1 MKKLRGTVIK
11 LFSIICILILF
22 VSNAQAEVIKKIK
35 IEGNNRVSEE
45 TIKLYGEIDLNKD
58 YQEKDIDQIL
68 KNLYATEFFE
78 DVKINLQSGTLII
91 KLKEY
96 PVINQLVILGEKTKN
111 YKEQIRKTIKSKSK
125 KSFIKSN
132 LAKDIELI
140 KNLYSSQGYNFTKV
154 DANFKKIDDSRLDL
168 ILKIDRGER
177 TKISKISF
185 LGNNNVRSSR
195 LRDVV
200 ASEEDKFWKII
211 TKNTNLTERLVQLDK
226 RLLSNY
232 YKSLG
237 FYDIKISSN
246 LAEISRKNT
255 AELIYSI
262 DEGNRYIIK
271 KISTNVDSVFDKEL
285 FFDLNKDYEKYIGEY
300 YSPFKIKKLLENL
313 DQLIDKNNLQFV
325 EHNVQETFDEDKI
338 IITFNV
344 FEGKKTLVERIN
356 IIGNNITNEEVIRGE
371 LILDEGDPFTKL
383 NLDKSIAKIQARNI
397 FKKVD
402 VNVTD
407 GSKNNLKVI
416 DVIVEEKPTGEI
428 SAGAGIGTDGGMFA
442 FNIKENNWLG
452 QGKSVAFD
460 VEVDSESLSGTLS
473 FVDPNYNFLGN
484 SINYFVSSE
493 SNDKPDQGYE
503 NTIISSG
510 IGTSFEQYKNMVTSL
525 GLNASFD
532 DLRTDNTASDS
543 LKKQSGNFSDLS
555 GNYGFKFDSRDR
567 VFMPRSGSITSF
579 GQSFPFVADKSFIA
593 NTFSHSSYKTLNED
607 VVGVGKFYLS
617 SINGIGSDDVRLS
630 KRRGLGNRRLRGFE
644 RNKVGPVDGN
654 DHVGGNYAA
663 ALNLEANLPNLLPE
677 DTNTDIN
684 LFLDFGNVW
693 GVDYDSSIDKSNKIR
708 SSTGIMASW
717 ISPIGPM
724 TFTLSQNLS
733 KASTDETQS
742 FNFQLGTT
750 F

>member
-11 LFSIICILILF
+11 LFSIIFILILF

-140 KNLYSSQGYNFTKV
+140 KNLYASQGYNFTKV

-262 DEGNRYIIK
+262 DE
-271 KISTNVDSVFDKEL
+271 E
-285 FFDLNKDYEKYIGEY
+285 
-300 YSPFKIKKLLENL
+300 
-313 DQLIDKNNLQFV
+313 ID
-325 EHNVQETFDEDKI
+325 I
-338 IITFNV
+338 
-344 FEGKKTLVERIN
+344 
-356 IIGNNITNEEVIRGE
+356 
-371 LILDEGDPFTKL
+371 
-383 NLDKSIAKIQARNI
+383 
-397 FKKVD
+397 
-402 VNVTD
+402 
-407 GSKNNLKVI
+407 
-416 DVIVEEKPTGEI
+416 
-428 SAGAGIGTDGGMFA
+428 
-442 FNIKENNWLG
+442 
-452 QGKSVAFD
+452 
-460 VEVDSESLSGTLS
+460 
-473 FVDPNYNFLGN
+473 
-484 SINYFVSSE
+484 
-493 SNDKPDQGYE
+493 
-503 NTIISSG
+503 
-510 IGTSFEQYKNMVTSL
+510 
-525 GLNASFD
+525 
-532 DLRTDNTASDS
+532 
-543 LKKQSGNFSDLS
+543 
-555 GNYGFKFDSRDR
+555 
-567 VFMPRSGSITSF
+567 
-579 GQSFPFVADKSFIA
+579 
-593 NTFSHSSYKTLNED
+593 
-607 VVGVGKFYLS
+607 
-617 SINGIGSDDVRLS
+617 
-630 KRRGLGNRRLRGFE
+630 
-644 RNKVGPVDGN
+644 
-654 DHVGGNYAA
+654 
-663 ALNLEANLPNLLPE
+663 
-677 DTNTDIN
+677 
-684 LFLDFGNVW
+684 
-693 GVDYDSSIDKSNKIR
+693 
-708 SSTGIMASW
+708 
-717 ISPIGPM
+717 
-724 TFTLSQNLS
+724 
-733 KASTDETQS
+733 
-742 FNFQLGTT
+742 
-750 F
+750 